1 MKFELPNSTPSK
13 MVDIKILAKKNG
25 QKELTPAV
33 QLRFMVEL
41 PNSALQMFDPALR
54 TFLYEK
60 LEEDGAAGD
69 QATLDGV
76 PEVSEL
82 PNLTRAANQLGALQ
96 WAGGMFGASLYI
108 DHGLGGASDME
119 LRDCEVSKFKIDPKE
134 GGTCQ
139 ISFTVDAAGVDE
151 RTFGKLSLLKKHEFP
166 IGVRGPEVGDDLA
179 SDDAGIENPFGDDD
193 APGDAHPPLT
203 AEELFAGTANDAQ
216 RQDAALSSDAR

>member
-41 PNSALQMFDPALR
+41 PNSALLMFDPSLR

-60 LEEDGAAGD
+60 LDISESSGD
-69 QATLDGV
+69 QATLEGV

-82 PNLTRAANQLGALQ
+82 PNLTRAANQLGPLQ
-96 WAGGMFGASLYI
+96 WAGGCTGAILHI
-108 DHGLGGASDME
+108 DHGLGGASDMD
-119 LRDCEVSKFKIDPKE
+119 LQDCEISKFKIDPKE

-139 ISFTVDAAGVDE
+139 VFFTVDATGVDE

-166 IGVRGPEVGDDLA
+166 IGVRGPAVGDDAAL
-179 SDDAGIENPFGDDD
+179 DNPLPFDAGDDR
-193 APGDAHPPLT
+193 PLT
-203 AEELFAGTANDAQ
+203 AEDVFINGAQLAEAETA
-216 RQDAALSSDAR
+216 

>member
-41 PNSALQMFDPALR
+41 PNSALVMFDPALR
-54 TFLYEK
+54 EFLYEK
-60 LEEDGAAGD
+60 TEQGDAGGD
-69 QATLDGV
+69 QATLEGV

-96 WAGGMFGASLYI
+96 WAGGVVGATLHI
-108 DHGLGGASDME
+108 DHGLGGASDMD
-119 LRDCEVSKFKIDPKE
+119 LQDCEVSKFKIDPKE

-139 ISFTVDAAGVDE
+139 ISFTVDAIGVDE

-166 IGVRGPEVGDDLA
+166 IGVRGPVVGKDAAPSNPLPFDADDQR
-179 SDDAGIENPFGDDD
+179 
-193 APGDAHPPLT
+193 PLS
-203 AEELFAGTANDAQ
+203 AEEVFINDAQ
-216 RQDAALSSDAR
+216 PAEAETA

>member
-1 MKFELPNSTPSK
+1 MNFQLPDSTPSK

-60 LEEDGAAGD
+60 LEQGDGGD

-82 PNLTRAANQLGALQ
+82 PNLTRAANQLGPLQ
-96 WAGGMFGASLYI
+96 WAGGITGATLHI

-119 LRDCEVSKFKIDPKE
+119 LQDCEVSKFKIDPKE

-139 ISFTVDAAGVDE
+139 VFFTVDATGVDE

-166 IGVRGPEVGDDLA
+166 IGVRGPVVKEEADPTNPLPF
-179 SDDAGIENPFGDDD
+179 DADEDR
-193 APGDAHPPLT
+193 PLT
-203 AEELFAGTANDAQ
+203 AEEVFINGAQPAVAETA
-216 RQDAALSSDAR
+216 

>member
-1 MKFELPNSTPSK
+1 MNFQLPDSTPSK

-60 LEEDGAAGD
+60 LEQGDGGD

-82 PNLTRAANQLGALQ
+82 PNLTRAANQLGPLQ
-96 WAGGMFGASLYI
+96 WAGGITGATLHI

-119 LRDCEVSKFKIDPKE
+119 LQDCEVSKFKIDPKE

-139 ISFTVDAAGVDE
+139 IFFTVDAIGVDE

-166 IGVRGPEVGDDLA
+166 IGVQGPVAKEETNPTNPLPF
-179 SDDAGIENPFGDDD
+179 DADEDR
-193 APGDAHPPLT
+193 PLT
-203 AEELFAGTANDAQ
+203 AEQVFINGAQPAEAETA
-216 RQDAALSSDAR
+216 